1 MPWNRVLDLMAP
13 ITHDSSDT
21 RRIPEFKL
29 GLVLKLARMSALWNV
44 IVERIY
50 VMLCF
55 RRACM
60 GELAYK

>member
-1 MPWNRVLDLMAP
+1 MTGPGILVILGGFPSL
-13 ITHDSSDT
+13 
-21 RRIPEFKL
+21 KL

-55 RRACM
+55 RWACM